1 LDEKAIRDRFLECVN
16 HAAEINGSSV
26 SEIAVNI
33 GSSRAYFSQLKS
45 KENPEVRAS
54 LIADF
59 CLTYGY
65 SATYIITGEGSRYS
79 KEERLIEIIGE
90 LFAAMLEL
98 KPKNPSAIAELID
111 EVKKRI
117 Q

>member
-1 LDEKAIRDRFLECVN
+1 LDERAIRDRFLECVN
-16 HAAEINGSSV
+16 HAAQKNTSV
-26 SEIAVNI
+26 SEIAVKL
-33 GSSRAYFSQLKS
+33 GSSRAYFSQLKT

-65 SATYIITGEGSRYS
+65 SPTYIITGEGSKFS
-79 KEERLIEIIGE
+79 KEERLIEIIGK
-90 LFAAMLEL
+90 LFDALLEL